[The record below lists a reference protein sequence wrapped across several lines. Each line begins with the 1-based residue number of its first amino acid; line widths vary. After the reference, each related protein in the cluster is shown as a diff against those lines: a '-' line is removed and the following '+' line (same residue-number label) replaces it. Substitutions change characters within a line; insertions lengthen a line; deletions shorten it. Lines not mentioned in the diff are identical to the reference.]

1 MLSQK
6 ASESL
11 VSSPLSIEPSF
22 TEFTEGITQ
31 WSTFTTLNLFMY
43 QNAQL
48 FLFDVEFHIQ
58 RQDRIKAECYMEI
71 NLKKIWFEFEAKNP
85 SHEVRQL

>member
-1 MLSQK
+1 
-6 ASESL
+6 
-11 VSSPLSIEPSF
+11 
-22 TEFTEGITQ
+22 
-31 WSTFTTLNLFMY
+31 MY

-71 NLKKIWFEFEAKNP
+71 NLKKIGFEFEAKKTP
-85 SHEVRQL
+85 HEVRQL